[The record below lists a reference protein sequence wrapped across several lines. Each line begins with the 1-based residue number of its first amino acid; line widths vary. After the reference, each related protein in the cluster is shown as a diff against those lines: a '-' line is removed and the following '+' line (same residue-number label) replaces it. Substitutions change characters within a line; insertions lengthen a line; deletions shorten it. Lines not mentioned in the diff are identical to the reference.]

1 MKDKQ
6 RTQAEDKKGWEQGK
20 RVEDKKRMIR
30 GWDKS
35 NTRTLRIRVREGEG
49 SDRDCTYV

>member
-6 RTQAEDKKGWEQGK
+6 RTQAVDKKGQEKGK
-20 RVEDKKRMIR
+20 RVKDKKRMIR
-30 GWDKS
+30 GWDKM
-35 NTRTLRIRVREGEG
+35 NMRTLRNQVREGEG